1 MKGSTAWAHWKNAVE
16 GLESAEILLNHG
28 KYKRSVAE
36 AYYAIETAARA
47 SLAEKNVDP
56 RTRKGVWKAL
66 NNKLIQSG
74 ELPAETADYLARERV
89 KRGAAEY
96 IPLSSGSDEEAR
108 EACSR
113 GAAVL
118 ETVRNYLLNRG
129 YTKDD
134 LPEPERYRKAV
145 TRGGDPGI
153 SLPSGGQK
161 GGEPTPGDGNRGPT
175 W

>member
-89 KRGAAEY
+89 KRGAAELHT
-96 IPLSSGSDEEAR
+96 PQQRQRRRSAR
-108 EACSR
+108 S
-113 GAAVL
+113 VL
-118 ETVRNYLLNRG
+118 AR
-129 YTKDD
+129 
-134 LPEPERYRKAV
+134 
-145 TRGGDPGI
+145 RGGAGNGTE
-153 SLPSGGQK
+153 LPAEQGLHERRPSRTGTVP
-161 GGEPTPGDGNRGPT
+161 ESRHARRRPRN
-175 W
+175 